1 MFEMAERPL
10 TLLVS
15 DSQDPGRPP
24 KLSGLCS
31 EADLMELNP
40 LVVSDWKVEDWDL
53 VPDSFLLIVLKS
65 LRVLCLPLVKLAL
78 SDSVW
83 RLF

>member
-1 MFEMAERPL
+1 MAERPL
-10 TLLVS
+10 MLLVS

-40 LVVSDWKVEDWDL
+40 DNTLLFPSTHQVVMITIS
-53 VPDSFLLIVLKS
+53 
-65 LRVLCLPLVKLAL
+65 CL
-78 SDSVW
+78 
-83 RLF
+83 